1 VESKSLNQ
9 QLVPSATVATSWKC
23 NTPQSLVASE
33 VEEVWVVM
41 AVVPQSVTMMLV
53 ISDVEAPAIMTFA
66 DNAVSML
73 EESTQISSKLSIWS
87 R

>member
-1 VESKSLNQ
+1 M
-9 QLVPSATVATSWKC
+9 ATSWKC

-53 ISDVEAPAIMTFA
+53 ISDVEAPAIMTFV